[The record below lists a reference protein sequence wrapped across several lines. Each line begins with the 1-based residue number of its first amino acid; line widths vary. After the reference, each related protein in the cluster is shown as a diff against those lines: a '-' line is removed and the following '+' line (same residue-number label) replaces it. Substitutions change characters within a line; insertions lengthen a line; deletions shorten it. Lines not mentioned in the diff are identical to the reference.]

1 MATTKSSNGSSTEI
15 RIGIADSPTELHIET
30 ELSQADLIAQVTS
43 ALDKGE
49 TLIITDLKGRQTLV
63 PHGRI
68 SFVDIGTS
76 ADRRVGF
83 ASI

>member
-1 MATTKSSNGSSTEI
+1 MTEV

-30 ELSQADLIAQVTS
+30 EQSQVDVIAAVKA

-49 TLIITDLKGRQTLV
+49 TLSITDAKGRQTLI

-68 SFVDIGTS
+68 SFVDVGTG
-76 ADRRVGF
+76 ADRKVGF
-83 ASI
+83 ATN